1 MRKRLILFL
10 ANRTLHLL
18 KLNYVFLAVHIVMVL
33 SQTMAVHV
41 CSASTPFAWGYAWVG
56 AGLSYAQDS
65 QDTLVSKRHRGDSL
79 FVR

>member
-1 MRKRLILFL
+1 
-10 ANRTLHLL
+10 
-18 KLNYVFLAVHIVMVL
+18 MVL
-33 SQTMAVHV
+33 SETMAVHV